1 MGKGNLFLGYGRGKA
16 GDLVF
21 SRQNGEQV
29 FRARNRSPRNPQT
42 PLTMLQRVVMK
53 TCSSAFSVMQDICNH
68 SFEGVNG
75 VTDNQARFCQVN
87 IARMRQD
94 LEFEINS
101 GDPEDIMASSAN
113 NYLARYMKGCAYYP
127 FIIAEGTLQIP
138 LSVTIND
145 SGIFFTT
152 EGTLGISD
160 DKADITYGQL
170 IEAIGC
176 NRGDQITFISFA
188 INDTATDA
196 ESVFNQF
203 KYARIIMEPANGD
216 LTTKFWNGDA
226 INSPNPRNEG
236 DAVIDFRVGLLWSFP
251 TITPTKANANSLA
264 AGAVI
269 ISREEAGVWKR
280 TPSSL
285 VLRPYTVGTSGALQ
299 EDHGELYLSDAIASY
314 LAGDNSSLYLNQ
326 AE

>member
-21 SRQNGEQV
+21 YRLHGEQV
-29 FRARNRSPRNPQT
+29 FRSRNRAPHNPQT

-53 TCSSAFSVMQDICNH
+53 TCSAAFSVMQDICNH
-68 SFEGVNG
+68 SFEGVTG
-75 VTDNQARFCQVN
+75 VTDNQTRFCQVN
-87 IARMRQD
+87 IAQMRRD

-101 GDPEDIMASSAN
+101 GDPEDIMASSAS

-127 FIIAEGTLQIP
+127 FVISEGTLQIP
-138 LSVTIND
+138 LSITIND
-145 SGIFFTT
+145 SGVFFTT

-170 IEAIGC
+170 IDAIGC
-176 NRGDQITFISFA
+176 ARGDQITFISFA
-188 INDTATDA
+188 INDTAAAA

-251 TITPTKANANSLA
+251 TITPTKGNENSLA

-280 TPSSL
+280 TPASL